1 MLLPDNI
8 HPKNSLYYVGSHILQ
23 ALRATHRPDML
34 ELYAMT
40 RIYHYDVPMP
50 IFVLS
55 LDWLFLADLVKLDAS
70 GKIVPC
76 F

>member
-8 HPKNSLYYVGSHILQ
+8 HPENSLYYVGSIILQ
-23 ALRATHRPDML
+23 ALPSTHRPDML
-34 ELYAMT
+34 ELFAIT
-40 RIYHYDVPMP
+40 RFYHVVSMP
-50 IFVLS
+50 VFVLA
-55 LDWLFLADLVKLDAS
+55 LDWLFLVELIKLDDS

>member
-8 HPKNSLYYVGSHILQ
+8 HPTTSLYYVGSHIIQ
-23 ALRATHRPDML
+23 ALRTIDRPGML
-34 ELYAMT
+34 ELFAET
-40 RIYHYDVPMP
+40 RRSCHVSMP

-55 LDWLFLADLVKLDAS
+55 IDWLFLADLVTLDDE